1 MATRTWGS
9 SAITGTYR
17 YDGAKRPISLTI
29 ARTGQ
34 GQNDLISRT
43 YDLVG
48 NVKSE
53 TQTLARSGGSGSPN
67 PTLAYGQTESFT
79 YDAANRVTGSSF
91 DGSVPEARTYTYDA
105 DGNRRSV
112 TEAGVTFY
120 YFYDATDALVTKNTT
135 NVAPS
140 TATLCADRGFCYD
153 AMGDLTTS
161 SPSAPDGS
169 VLVAT
174 TYTYDPAGH
183 LLTINAGLSGAVSF
197 LLDALGRHW
206 SQTSAGTTTTYAYL
220 GSSDTVSSM
229 SVGANV
235 TTTSL
240 IDAIGDRLGQGTGS
254 AFGGWLI
261 ADLHGNIIAAVSP
274 GSSPALLSAY
284 RYDAYGETCG
294 SWSAGSGSIAVPWR
308 FQGRLLE
315 SATGGTDLYDFGA
328 RSYDPSLGAFTSF
341 DSLAGSAQNPLTLNR
356 YLYANAN
363 PATLVDPDGHYTCHY
378 GDDCDTRRATS
389 RANDTGSAS
398 RRTSHVC
405 HYGDD
410 CSTNAPTPKGL
421 TPGPGNY
428 PTDPTR
434 PADRTSQIPRDGC
447 QQDNG
452 LYLAA
457 FRQCVAPFI
466 GGVVSGSGNIVG
478 SDSSGYWQLPPLD
491 FSGRMEKIKS
501 HMREFGLN
509 KDDPADVAKMEQMLQ
524 GWYHQPDGVRQGEW
538 YARAPGGEDN
548 AIFIRFGNNLL
559 ILRASGKVLTIIKGG
574 GNPAQTNGRFARADD
589 VQPGTKADPA
599 RVGSDQAPAGSNPGS
614 GADSG
619 GVPDDPAVPGD
630 PVVPVDPVA
639 PVDPGFPDVPDIPF
653 FDPMI

>member
-206 SQTSAGTTTTYAYL
+206 SQTSGGTTTTYAYL
-220 GSSDTVSSM
+220 GTSDTVSSM

-261 ADLHGNIIAAVSP
+261 ADLHGNIVAAVSP

-294 SWSAGSGSIAVPWR
+294 SWSASSGSIAVPWR

-315 SATGGTDLYDFGA
+315 SATGSTDLYDFGA

-341 DSLAGSAQNPLTLNR
+341 DSVAGSAQNPLTLNR

-363 PATLVDPDGHYTCHY
+363 PATLVDPDGHVAWQSTCRYDPEDCVDIAKAKAHAKAKASALSGTTDMTTAVNNFRSWSANTDMTSAVDKFRSDTGAGACAWDQTADECKNIAAENKKQHY
-378 GDDCDTRRATS
+378 WELCNGGDKSACDTMNTIQVNMGDPVGWAATQ
-389 RANDTGSAS
+389 AGNLVFGDT
-398 RRTSHVC
+398 T
-405 HYGDD
+405 
-410 CSTNAPTPKGL
+410 
-421 TPGPGNY
+421 
-428 PTDPTR
+428 TDLDTTGESSK
-434 PADRTSQIPRDGC
+434 D
-447 QQDNG
+447 
-452 LYLAA
+452 AA
-457 FRQCVAPFI
+457 GHLI
-466 GGVVSGSGNIVG
+466 NT
-478 SDSSGYWQLPPLD
+478 LP
-491 FSGRMEKIKS
+491 
-501 HMREFGLN
+501 
-509 KDDPADVAKMEQMLQ
+509 DDPVKGFFGRLLGFVDKVTNLAETSKD
-524 GWYHQPDGVRQGEW
+524 
-538 YARAPGGEDN
+538 
-548 AIFIRFGNNLL
+548 AID
-559 ILRASGKVLTIIKGG
+559 AY
-574 GNPAQTNGRFARADD
+574 
-589 VQPGTKADPA
+589 
-599 RVGSDQAPAGSNPGS
+599 
-614 GADSG
+614 DSG
-619 GVPDDPAVPGD
+619 GWGPAAKAIIQDQYKAYLALGAAVACGAPEDIVGAACGGPGMWVGD
-630 PVVPVDPVA
+630 KTA
-639 PVDPGFPDVPDIPF
+639 PLVGWGIDQLAGWNPIHF
-653 FDPMI
+653 